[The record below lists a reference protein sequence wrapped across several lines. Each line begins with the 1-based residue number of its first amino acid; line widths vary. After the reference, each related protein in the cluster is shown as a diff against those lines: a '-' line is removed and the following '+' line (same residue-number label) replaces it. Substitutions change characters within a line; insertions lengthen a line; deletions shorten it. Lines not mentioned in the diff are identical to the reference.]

1 MKDTDNISGYQFHND
16 KPLHS
21 HSYLMPVIAEEL
33 KLHSANFPEK
43 EKSVFD
49 LGCGNGVTAQFLAE
63 KGYGVTGVDPSVE
76 GISRGSWRSGRR
88 QGGLFQ
94 SGELAC

>member
-1 MKDTDNISGYQFHND
+1 
-16 KPLHS
+16 
-21 HSYLMPVIAEEL
+21 MPVIAEEL
-33 KLHSANFPEK
+33 KLHSENFPEK